1 MTRLRR
7 WRPLSSLVLLAALAA
22 GPTSAHER
30 PPAEEVYIQGDFTP
44 RFTPPAPGTYELPA
58 ITRVG
63 SFPVL
68 ERGRALGL
76 RVMTARATALRTQA
90 LLAGKIGVVS
100 FIYTACSETLGCP
113 LASEA
118 MRRIQHQVAHEGL
131 RERVV
136 LLSVTFDDVLDRAS
150 ELDACAQR
158 RGADRSLWHFV
169 RAPSEQSLE
178 AMLAGFGQDRTKLY
192 DARGRFTGR
201 YRHTL
206 KVFLVDQSGAV
217 RNIYSTGFLVPQ
229 VIINDI
235 KTVLNER
242 DPDRPSPEEPR

>member
-1 MTRLRR
+1 M
-7 WRPLSSLVLLAALAA
+7 LAALAA
-22 GPTSAHER
+22 GPAAAHER

-44 RFTPPAPGTYELPA
+44 RFTPPAPGTYELPV
-58 ITRVG
+58 IKRIG

-68 ERGRALGL
+68 EGRQ
-76 RVMTARATALRTQA
+76 ALRTQA

-118 MRRIQHQVAHEGL
+118 MRQIQRHVAREGL

-136 LLSVTFDDVLDRAS
+136 LLSVSFDDVLDRAS
-150 ELDACAQR
+150 QLDAYAR
-158 RGADRSLWHFV
+158 RWGADRSLWHFV

-178 AMLAGFGQDRTKLY
+178 AMLAGFGQDRTRLY
-192 DARGRFTGR
+192 DDHGRFTGR

-206 KVFLVDQSGAV
+206 KVFLVDQRGAV

-229 VIINDI
+229 VVINDI

-242 DPDRPSPEEPR
+242 GPDRLSPEEPR

>member
-68 ERGRALGL
+68 ERGRAL
-76 RVMTARATALRTQA
+76 RTQA

-118 MRRIQHQVAHEGL
+118 MRRLQHQVAHEGL

-150 ELDACAQR
+150 ELDAYAQR
-158 RGADRSLWHFV
+158 WGADRSLWHFV

-192 DARGRFTGR
+192 DAHGRFTGR

-206 KVFLVDQSGAV
+206 KVFLVDQRGAV

-229 VIINDI
+229 VVINDI

-242 DPDRPSPEEPR
+242 GPDRLSPEEPR